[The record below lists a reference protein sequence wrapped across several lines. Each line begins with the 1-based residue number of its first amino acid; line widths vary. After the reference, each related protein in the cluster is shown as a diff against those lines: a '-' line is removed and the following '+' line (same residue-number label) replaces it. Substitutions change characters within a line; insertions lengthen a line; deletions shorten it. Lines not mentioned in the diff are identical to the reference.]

1 MSGTNI
7 LLYLGILVVAVSTN
21 KMLDECLSGNR
32 KYTMNVV
39 LLEDNTYEWNRPFV
53 QAAVQRAIEEDR
65 LENKKHGMNTLSTS
79 EDIMLKIH
87 FGKTGSRACE

>member
-39 LLEDNTYEWNRPFV
+39 LLEDSTYEWSRPFV

-65 LENKKHGMNTLSTS
+65 LENIKHGMNS
-79 EDIMLKIH
+79 EHK
-87 FGKTGSRACE
+87 